1 MGTLPQVRFGLK
13 KSASSGN
20 LSCVSLAGLF
30 EVVMG
35 QGADL
40 LGHKTCLGACL
51 QAKVFVPDLNG
62 NPPLKYRVG
71 HTHLEK
77 PLLEDI
83 QAAAL

>member
-1 MGTLPQVRFGLK
+1 MSPLQVYLK
-13 KSASSGN
+13 WSWDRVQYA
-20 LSCVSLAGLF
+20 L
-30 EVVMG
+30 
-35 QGADL
+35 DL